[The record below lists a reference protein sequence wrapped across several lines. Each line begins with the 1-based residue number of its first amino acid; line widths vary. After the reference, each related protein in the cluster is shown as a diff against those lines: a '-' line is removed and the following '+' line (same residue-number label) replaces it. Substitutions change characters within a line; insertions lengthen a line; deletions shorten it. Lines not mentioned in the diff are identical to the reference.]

1 MNLKQWAPLHDI
13 HPRLPTGSSGEEKN
27 SPVPTVRVGLHTSVS
42 THQTT
47 STGPGDGLRAP
58 AVVHHQR
65 GDLERRITRPGQR
78 AATAGLAVV
87 GIQAEV
93 AAGLPGQRRLLADPK
108 VTAMVVEHRDQLA
121 RMNVDLIQAA
131 LAADGC
137 PLVAG
142 R

>member
-1 MNLKQWAPLHDI
+1 
-13 HPRLPTGSSGEEKN
+13 
-27 SPVPTVRVGLHTSVS
+27 
-42 THQTT
+42 
-47 STGPGDGLRAP
+47 
-58 AVVHHQR
+58 
-65 GDLERRITRPGQR
+65 
-78 AATAGLAVV
+78 VV

-108 VTAMVVEHRDQLA
+108 VTAMVVHRDQLA

>member
-1 MNLKQWAPLHDI
+1 
-13 HPRLPTGSSGEEKN
+13 
-27 SPVPTVRVGLHTSVS
+27 
-42 THQTT
+42 
-47 STGPGDGLRAP
+47 
-58 AVVHHQR
+58 
-65 GDLERRITRPGQR
+65 
-78 AATAGLAVV
+78 VV